1 MVSRRQTRDGCGVQE
16 ANHPIEP
23 DPTPWAF
30 PPVPD
35 DHDDDLIA
43 VGADLAPG
51 TLLTAYR
58 AGYFPMPLDAPGGI
72 GWWSPDPRGVIE
84 LDELRVSRSLRR
96 SMRRY
101 EVTVDTA
108 FDEVIAACAEPNRP
122 HGWIDGA
129 IIGAYR
135 RLHELGWVHSIECRL
150 DGELVGGL
158 YGVAIGS
165 FFAGESMFHTAPD
178 ASKVALVAL
187 VDILAG
193 GTAPLLDVQ
202 WRTDHLASLG
212 ARDIPRQS
220 YLARLPV
227 ACNAA
232 GPRWTTG

>member
-1 MVSRRQTRDGCGVQE
+1 MRDGCGVQE
-16 ANHPIEP
+16 VNHPIEP

-51 TLLTAYR
+51 TLLSAYR

-72 GWWSPDPRGVIE
+72 GWWSPDPRGIIE
-84 LDELRVSRSLRR
+84 LDELHVSRSLRR
-96 SMRRY
+96 SISRY
-101 EVTVDTA
+101 DVTVDTA
-108 FDEVIAACAEPNRP
+108 FDEVIAACAAPDRP

-129 IIGAYR
+129 IIDAYR
-135 RLHELGWVHSIECRL
+135 TLHELGWVHSIECRL

-165 FFAGESMFHTAPD
+165 FFAGESMFHTATD

-193 GTAPLLDVQ
+193 GAAPLLDVQ

-212 ARDIPRQS
+212 ARSIARRS
-220 YLARLPV
+220 YLARLPG
-227 ACNAA
+227 ACNAP
-232 GPRWTTG
+232 GPRWATG

>member
-1 MVSRRQTRDGCGVQE
+1 MRDGCAVQE
-16 ANHPIEP
+16 AIHPIEP

-30 PPVPD
+30 PPVPE
-35 DHDDDLIA
+35 DHDDDLVA

-51 TLLTAYR
+51 TLLAAYR
-58 AGYFPMPLDAPGGI
+58 AGYFPMPIDAPGGI
-72 GWWSPDPRGVIE
+72 GWWSPDPRGIIE
-84 LDELRVSRSLRR
+84 LDELHVSRSLRR
-96 SMRRY
+96 SIGRY
-101 EVTVDTA
+101 DVTVDTA
-108 FDEVIAACAEPNRP
+108 FDEVIAACAAPERP

-165 FFAGESMFHTAPD
+165 FFAGESMFHTATD

-193 GTAPLLDVQ
+193 GAAPLLDVQ

-212 ARDIPRQS
+212 ARDIPRRS

-232 GPRWTTG
+232 GPRWPTGRGPSGP